1 MAAKKGVKPGTALKG
16 PKSKNKKSDMVAN
29 RASAMKDKL
38 AAKAEKLAA
47 KAELV
52 KAQKALKVAES
63 SAAAAAKVAAARI
76 AKLEKSNAGD
86 SSTTAGRAKY
96 IAHPDFPANLRAE
109 WRTFVRSHKMWA
121 RQEFNQKSM
130 LLGMLEKMPRDV
142 LSMVHAHNE
151 EVGSVAE
158 VMTILTKHYAGNLL
172 LQQKGDTEDYE
183 NYTRTSETM
192 ADFLVILSGKRARA
206 LRSGMISDNE
216 SGGYKLLA
224 KANVS
229 QAEYDGILANINIK
243 RELLAEIGNVDV
255 SDQLPSYTEIEGAL
269 EKIVFS
275 NELHSQRTGKKQN
288 VATGG
293 VQKQVKKRKKKAAK
307 PAGKTPKVVAAG
319 TQQNGGGQNNGANPP
334 RVPDWVCNCGNV
346 VFGSKTVCGMCS
358 TPKPAN
364 APPGVVTKGG
374 GKGKGAGKGKG
385 GGGGGKA
392 APAAAVPTPT
402 PPTPATQ
409 PGPADAAK
417 KKSVCRHFQQYGKC
431 GFGEKCHFK
440 HGG

>member
-38 AAKAEKLAA
+38 SA

-52 KAQKALKVAES
+52 KAQKALKAAES
-63 SAAAAAKVAAARI
+63 SAAAAAKVAAAQI
-76 AKLEKSNAGD
+76 AKLEKSNAVD
-86 SSTTAGRAKY
+86 SSTTVGRAKY

-109 WRTFVRSHKMWA
+109 WRTFVRSHNMWA

-151 EVGSVAE
+151 EVESVAE
-158 VMTILTKHYAGNLL
+158 VMLILTKFYSGNLL
-172 LQQKGDTEDYE
+172 LQQKADIEEYE
-183 NYTRTSETM
+183 SYTRTSETM
-192 ADFLVILSGKRARA
+192 AEFLVNLSGKRARA

-307 PAGKTPKVVAAG
+307 PGGKTPKVVAAG

-385 GGGGGKA
+385 GGGGKG

-417 KKSVCRHFQQYGKC
+417 KKTTICRHFQQYGKC
-431 GFGEKCHFK
+431 GFGDKCHFK
-440 HGG
+440 HVS

>member
-47 KAELV
+47 KAELA
-52 KAQKALKVAES
+52 KAQKALKAAES

-86 SSTTAGRAKY
+86 SSTTGGRAKY

-109 WRTFVRSHKMWA
+109 WRTFVRSHNMWA

-158 VMTILTKHYAGNLL
+158 VMTVLTKHYAGNLL
-172 LQQKGDTEDYE
+172 LQQKGDIEDYE

-243 RELLAEIGNVDV
+243 RELLAEIGGVGV

-288 VATGG
+288 VAAGG
-293 VQKQVKKRKKKAAK
+293 VQKQVKKRKKKATK

-319 TQQNGGGQNNGANPP
+319 TQQNGGA
-334 RVPDWVCNCGNV
+334 
-346 VFGSKTVCGMCS
+346 KT
-358 TPKPAN
+358 TARTL
-364 APPGVVTKGG
+364 PPGCRTGFATAVTWFL
-374 GKGKGAGKGKG
+374 GAKTCAVC
-385 GGGGGKA
+385 A
-392 APAAAVPTPT
+392 AHPSPRTRPPAW
-402 PPTPATQ
+402 
-409 PGPADAAK
+409 
-417 KKSVCRHFQQYGKC
+417 
-431 GFGEKCHFK
+431 
-440 HGG
+440 